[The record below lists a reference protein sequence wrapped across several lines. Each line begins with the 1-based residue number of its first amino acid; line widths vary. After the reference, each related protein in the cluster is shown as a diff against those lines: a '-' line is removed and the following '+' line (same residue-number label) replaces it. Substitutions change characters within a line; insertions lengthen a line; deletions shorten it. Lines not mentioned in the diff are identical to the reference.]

1 MNAAREKD
9 DKVKV
14 PDRRTTGAPIR
25 AVQRLMN
32 RRLMDACR
40 SPPRS
45 VDVEP
50 IKVTTKDILDEML
63 SGMDRKERVDRL
75 NKILTSKDSSMDMR
89 DEARKELSRMY
100 IETAPNVIW

>member
-1 MNAAREKD
+1 MSAAREKD
-9 DKVKV
+9 IRQKV

-25 AVQRLMN
+25 AVQRLMD
-32 RRLMDACR
+32 RKLVDAYR

-50 IKVTTKDILDEML
+50 IKVSTKEILDEML
-63 SGMDRKERVDRL
+63 SGMNRKERVDRL
-75 NKILTSKDSSMDMR
+75 NKILASKDSSMDMR